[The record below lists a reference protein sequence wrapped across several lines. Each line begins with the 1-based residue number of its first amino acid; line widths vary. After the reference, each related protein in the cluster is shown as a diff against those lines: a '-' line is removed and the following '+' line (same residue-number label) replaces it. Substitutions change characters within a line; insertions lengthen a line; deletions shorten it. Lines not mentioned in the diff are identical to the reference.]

1 VFPII
6 VVAMLIGFG
15 GISDRIGRRAVMLL
29 GLGTSLVDTVLFAVA
44 PDVWWVFV
52 GRAFTGI
59 GVGLAAGPSTAAS
72 LEFSSQQEAKRSAA
86 LTMTAQAGGFTAAF
100 SQQYSDLQ

>member
-29 GLGTSLVDTVLFAVA
+29 GLGTSLVGTVLFAVA